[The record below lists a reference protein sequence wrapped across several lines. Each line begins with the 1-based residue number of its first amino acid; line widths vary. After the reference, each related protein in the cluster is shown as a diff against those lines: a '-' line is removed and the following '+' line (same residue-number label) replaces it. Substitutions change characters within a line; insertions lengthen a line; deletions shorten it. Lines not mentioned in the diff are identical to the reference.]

1 MSRWSL
7 KDNIPFVLHDLPFPN
22 RYTKKK
28 RKQRSLPQPPWHP
41 MSVHKLYGNPTDSEE
56 HGCLARASQHSA
68 PLCGS
73 VKIPNKQH
81 LCRRGSEQNER
92 DQEVKPISS
101 LSSTACH
108 WSSSKP
114 EESLAC
120 TSQLRR
126 ESSLVFL
133 SHCKLTDFHEQNA
146 SSPNAQLRERN
157 MTHLSM
163 AHTSLTSIHQEL
175 TEQRGQTVPA
185 LRAHSLQQSSAAAEE
200 KIYVTGC
207 TSFQNPSKPASPTR
221 FMPVFPIPNSL
232 ILFTFWEHKVI
243 SFQGVGGAAKTLTTG
258 SK

>member
-108 WSSSKP
+108 WSSAKP

-146 SSPNAQLRERN
+146 SGPNAQLRERQHDVFVYGAYIPN
-157 MTHLSM
+157 VYTSGTDGVEGTDRPGTEGTHPSAIQCSSWREDICNRMHKLSKSFK
-163 AHTSLTSIHQEL
+163 ARS
-175 TEQRGQTVPA
+175 PN
-185 LRAHSLQQSSAAAEE
+185 
-200 KIYVTGC
+200 KIYA
-207 TSFQNPSKPASPTR
+207 SF
-221 FMPVFPIPNSL
+221 PNSKFFDFVH
-232 ILFTFWEHKVI
+232 IL
-243 SFQGVGGAAKTLTTG
+243 GAQSDFFSRSRWG
-258 SK
+258 C